1 MSAVTAI
8 RYAASYAA
16 CAGALL
22 CLAQLPRLWDQQT
35 AATAYVPSDLTLAM
49 REFTV
54 VLDAG
59 HGGIDG
65 GTQGEGILEKNL
77 ALAITKRVE
86 KHLANAGVRTLMTR
100 RDDTFVPLE
109 QRADFANRHRAD
121 AFVSIHLNA
130 DAISGETAGLE
141 TYYCSRKRL
150 GDMMR
155 LRERLGLARDEAI
168 RDRRSEWLAEL
179 LHNGIRG
186 ATGVQDRGTRDSN
199 YVVVMNSECPSVL
212 IECGYLTN
220 SAEAQRLQEE
230 AYQEKIAAAI
240 TDNLRKF
247 LLASRTNPRR
257 GIERNPLALAGPG
270 PLLRSG
276 NPD

>member
-22 CLAQLPRLWDQQT
+22 CMAQLPGIWEKQ
-35 AATAYVPSDLTLAM
+35 AATLAYEPSDVTRLM
-49 REFTV
+49 QEFTV

-59 HGGIDG
+59 HGGVDG

-77 ALAITKRVE
+77 SLAITRRVE
-86 KHLANAGVRTLMTR
+86 KHLATAGIRTLMTR
-100 RDDTFVPLE
+100 RDDTYVALE
-109 QRADFANRHRAD
+109 KRADFANRHQPD

-130 DAISGETAGLE
+130 DATTGDTSGLE

-155 LRERLGLARDEAI
+155 LRERLNLPKDETI
-168 RDRRSEWLAEL
+168 RDRRSEWLADI
-179 LHNGIRG
+179 LHQGIRT
-186 ATGVQDRGTRDSN
+186 ATGAENRGTRDSN
-199 YVVVMNSECPSVL
+199 YLVVMHTECPAVL

-220 SAEAQRLQEE
+220 TNEARRLQEE
-230 AYQEKIAAAI
+230 AYQEKIALAI
-240 TDNLRKF
+240 TDGLRKF
-247 LLASRTNPRR
+247 LLASRMNPRR
-257 GIERNPLALAGPG
+257 GIERNSLAVAMPG
-270 PLLRSG
+270 PTLRNG
-276 NPD
+276 NP